1 MNKIFVNIKEILNV
15 IIYLINC
22 EIGLNFK
29 DMFREL

>member
-1 MNKIFVNIKEILNV
+1 MNRIIVNIEEILNV